1 MSDKRD
7 YYVGVGPNF
16 VSPIYTRR
24 SKNVMYYPRYS
35 RKQIFLAF
43 VFAFFVI
50 TFFFWFC
57 NTFLH
62 YPPVPGLSDIA
73 CI

>member
-1 MSDKRD
+1 MNVKKD

-24 SKNVMYYPRYS
+24 SRNVVYYPRYS

-43 VFAFFVI
+43 VFAFFAI

-57 NTFLH
+57 NTYLNH
-62 YPPVPGLSDIA
+62 YIPVGLGAI
-73 CI
+73 